1 MVNLDPYQTHKD
13 WRSAPAQLGLSLS
26 FAVHDVAFDE
36 RLHGRIGPNIRV
48 EPCERRAQVN
58 RVEA

>member
-1 MVNLDPYQTHKD
+1 V
-13 WRSAPAQLGLSLS
+13 RAELGLSLS

-48 EPCERRAQVN
+48 EPCERRGQVN